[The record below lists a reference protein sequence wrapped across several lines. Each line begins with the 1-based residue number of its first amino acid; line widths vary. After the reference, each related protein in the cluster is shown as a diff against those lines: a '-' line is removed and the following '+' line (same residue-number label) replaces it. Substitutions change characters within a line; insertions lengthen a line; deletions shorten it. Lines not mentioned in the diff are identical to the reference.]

1 MKELLKRLLSRMA
14 SLIPND
20 KLLHFFYGSFIAAPV
35 VIFLPPYQ
43 AMIVM
48 FFVSVLKEVFDSVFK
63 YSPLNVM
70 DALFTFIP
78 TGLLLAVKI
87 LS

>member
-20 KLLHFFYGSFIAAPV
+20 KLNHFFYGSIIATPL
-35 VIFLPPYQ
+35 VIWLVPYQ

-63 YSPLNVM
+63 YSPISTV
-70 DALFTFIP
+70 DAVFTFMP
-78 TGLLLAVKI
+78 TVLLLSVKI

>member
-20 KLLHFFYGSFIAAPV
+20 KLNHFFYGSIIATPV

-63 YSPLNVM
+63 YSPLNAM

>member
-14 SLIPND
+14 SLIPSD
-20 KLLHFFYGSFIAAPV
+20 KLNHFFYGSIIATPV

>member
-1 MKELLKRLLSRMA
+1 MKGILKRLLSRMA

-20 KLLHFFYGSFIAAPV
+20 KLNHFFYGSIIATPL
-35 VIFLPPYQ
+35 VIWLVPYQ

-87 LS
+87 FS